1 MTPPEQQIQAI
12 VARMQAVP
20 GLGSGGVQRTDV
32 YAKEHQQ
39 RAVLLPGSPQ

>member
-1 MTPPEQQIQAI
+1 MTPPEQQIQAV
-12 VARMQAVP
+12 VARSQAVP
-20 GLGSGGVQRTDV
+20 GLGAGGVQRADF